1 MHDSSKPETFSEALI
16 ECVKALGGS
25 KKVGASM
32 KPSRPIEE
40 SARWV
45 RDCLNPERR
54 ERFDPDEVIWLL
66 REARRAG
73 CHTGMHYLA
82 DVTGYSHP
90 SPVEP
95 ADEAAELQRAFI
107 ESVRLQQQLVE
118 RLTEMGANPMA
129 SRMRVVAQ

>member
-1 MHDSSKPETFSEALI
+1 MPDTHKPETFSEALI

-25 KKVGASM
+25 KKVGLLM
-32 KPSRPIEE
+32 KPSKPLEE
-40 SARWV
+40 SSRWV

-66 REARRAG
+66 REARRVG
-73 CHTGMHYLA
+73 CHVAMHYLA
-82 DVTGYSHP
+82 DEAGYSHP

-129 SRMRVVAQ
+129 GRMRVVGV